1 MNEEMKMTQ
10 EREGRI
16 LEAAIDTWG
25 SEMQIIVAIE
35 EMSELTK
42 ALTKYIRGDDAAT
55 ISINIREEMADV
67 GIMLNQLSLIFGD
80 TAEEEI
86 RKLNR
91 LRWRIEDMTG
101 ETLFCHGYS
110 RAAIGAAGAG
120 RKSPLPLLRRG
131 VRDAVP
137 GVIRGRRWLRKVRGR
152 PGRLG
157 APGFGGLNTGLPP
170 ETSEAFPVGR
180 GRTTE

>member
-25 SEMQIIVAIE
+25 SEMQIVVAIE

-42 ALTKYIRGDDAAT
+42 ALTKYIRANDLATDDIVGIAA
-55 ISINIREEMADV
+55 NIREEMADV

-91 LRWRIEDMTG
+91 LRQRIEDVTG
-101 ETLFCHGYS
+101 ETLF
-110 RAAIGAAGAG
+110 
-120 RKSPLPLLRRG
+120 
-131 VRDAVP
+131 
-137 GVIRGRRWLRKVRGR
+137 
-152 PGRLG
+152 
-157 APGFGGLNTGLPP
+157 
-170 ETSEAFPVGR
+170 
-180 GRTTE
+180 

>member
-1 MNEEMKMTQ
+1 MNSCRPLYLWVTSDKYELLLAGSYGFPGKSLKEEKTMNEEMKMTQ

-42 ALTKYIRGDDAAT
+42 ALTKYIRADDAAT
-55 ISINIREEMADV
+55 ISVNIREEMADV

-80 TAEEEI
+80 TTEEEI

-91 LRWRIEDMTG
+91 LRRRIEDVTG
-101 ETLFCHGYS
+101 ETLF
-110 RAAIGAAGAG
+110 
-120 RKSPLPLLRRG
+120 
-131 VRDAVP
+131 
-137 GVIRGRRWLRKVRGR
+137 
-152 PGRLG
+152 
-157 APGFGGLNTGLPP
+157 
-170 ETSEAFPVGR
+170 
-180 GRTTE
+180 

>member
-10 EREGRI
+10 EREGLI
-16 LEAAIDTWG
+16 LGAAIDTWG
-25 SEMQIIVAIE
+25 TEMQIIVAIE

-55 ISINIREEMADV
+55 ISVNIREEMADV

-91 LRWRIEDMTG
+91 LRRRIEDVTG
-101 ETLFCHGYS
+101 ETLF
-110 RAAIGAAGAG
+110 
-120 RKSPLPLLRRG
+120 
-131 VRDAVP
+131 
-137 GVIRGRRWLRKVRGR
+137 
-152 PGRLG
+152 
-157 APGFGGLNTGLPP
+157 
-170 ETSEAFPVGR
+170 
-180 GRTTE
+180 

>member
-25 SEMQIIVAIE
+25 AEMQIIVAIE
-35 EMSELTK
+35 EMIELTK
-42 ALTKYIRGDDAAT
+42 ALTKYIRADDVAT
-55 ISINIREEMADV
+55 IVTNIREEMADV

-101 ETLFCHGYS
+101 ETLF
-110 RAAIGAAGAG
+110 
-120 RKSPLPLLRRG
+120 
-131 VRDAVP
+131 
-137 GVIRGRRWLRKVRGR
+137 
-152 PGRLG
+152 
-157 APGFGGLNTGLPP
+157 
-170 ETSEAFPVGR
+170 
-180 GRTTE
+180 

>member
-10 EREGRI
+10 EREGLI
-16 LEAAIDTWG
+16 LGAAIDTWG
-25 SEMQIIVAIE
+25 TEMQIVVAIE

-55 ISINIREEMADV
+55 ISVSIREEMADV

-91 LRWRIEDMTG
+91 LRRRIEDVTG
-101 ETLFCHGYS
+101 ETLF
-110 RAAIGAAGAG
+110 
-120 RKSPLPLLRRG
+120 
-131 VRDAVP
+131 
-137 GVIRGRRWLRKVRGR
+137 
-152 PGRLG
+152 
-157 APGFGGLNTGLPP
+157 
-170 ETSEAFPVGR
+170 
-180 GRTTE
+180 

>member
-25 SEMQIIVAIE
+25 PEMQIVVAIE

-42 ALTKYIRGDDAAT
+42 ALTKYIRADDAAT
-55 ISINIREEMADV
+55 ISANIREEMADV

-91 LRWRIEDMTG
+91 LRRRIEDVTG
-101 ETLFCHGYS
+101 ETLF
-110 RAAIGAAGAG
+110 
-120 RKSPLPLLRRG
+120 
-131 VRDAVP
+131 
-137 GVIRGRRWLRKVRGR
+137 
-152 PGRLG
+152 
-157 APGFGGLNTGLPP
+157 
-170 ETSEAFPVGR
+170 
-180 GRTTE
+180 

>member
-1 MNEEMKMTQ
+1 MNPCKPLYLWVTSDKYELPLAVADSMEELARMAGVTVGTVTSSISRRKRAKRPGPSIRSYGCPGEKFEGGKAMNEEMKMTQ

-55 ISINIREEMADV
+55 ISVNIREEMADV

-91 LRWRIEDMTG
+91 LRRRIEDVTG
-101 ETLFCHGYS
+101 ETLF
-110 RAAIGAAGAG
+110 
-120 RKSPLPLLRRG
+120 
-131 VRDAVP
+131 
-137 GVIRGRRWLRKVRGR
+137 
-152 PGRLG
+152 
-157 APGFGGLNTGLPP
+157 
-170 ETSEAFPVGR
+170 
-180 GRTTE
+180 

>member
-25 SEMQIIVAIE
+25 PEMQIIVAIE
-35 EMSELTK
+35 EMSDLTK
-42 ALTKYIRGDDAAT
+42 ALTKYIRADDAAT
-55 ISINIREEMADV
+55 IVTNIREEMADV

-91 LRWRIEDMTG
+91 LRRRIEDVTG
-101 ETLFCHGYS
+101 ETLF
-110 RAAIGAAGAG
+110 
-120 RKSPLPLLRRG
+120 
-131 VRDAVP
+131 
-137 GVIRGRRWLRKVRGR
+137 
-152 PGRLG
+152 
-157 APGFGGLNTGLPP
+157 
-170 ETSEAFPVGR
+170 
-180 GRTTE
+180 

>member
-25 SEMQIIVAIE
+25 PEMQMIVAIE

-42 ALTKYIRGDDAAT
+42 ALTKYIRAYDVTEIEA
-55 ISINIREEMADV
+55 NIREEMADV

-80 TAEEEI
+80 TTEEEI

-91 LRWRIEDMTG
+91 LQRRIEDVTG
-101 ETLFCHGYS
+101 ELLF
-110 RAAIGAAGAG
+110 
-120 RKSPLPLLRRG
+120 
-131 VRDAVP
+131 
-137 GVIRGRRWLRKVRGR
+137 
-152 PGRLG
+152 
-157 APGFGGLNTGLPP
+157 
-170 ETSEAFPVGR
+170 
-180 GRTTE
+180 

>member
-1 MNEEMKMTQ
+1 MNSCRPLYLWVTSDKYELLLAGSYGCPGKSLKEEKAMNEEMKMTQ

-42 ALTKYIRGDDAAT
+42 ALTKYIRADDAAT
-55 ISINIREEMADV
+55 IVTNIREEMADV

-80 TAEEEI
+80 TTEEEI

-91 LRWRIEDMTG
+91 LRRRIEDVTG
-101 ETLFCHGYS
+101 ETLF
-110 RAAIGAAGAG
+110 
-120 RKSPLPLLRRG
+120 
-131 VRDAVP
+131 
-137 GVIRGRRWLRKVRGR
+137 
-152 PGRLG
+152 
-157 APGFGGLNTGLPP
+157 
-170 ETSEAFPVGR
+170 
-180 GRTTE
+180 

>member
-1 MNEEMKMTQ
+1 MTQ

-25 SEMQIIVAIE
+25 SEMQVIVAIE

-55 ISINIREEMADV
+55 ISVNIREEMADV

-91 LRWRIEDMTG
+91 LRRRIEDVTG
-101 ETLFCHGYS
+101 ETLF
-110 RAAIGAAGAG
+110 
-120 RKSPLPLLRRG
+120 
-131 VRDAVP
+131 
-137 GVIRGRRWLRKVRGR
+137 
-152 PGRLG
+152 
-157 APGFGGLNTGLPP
+157 
-170 ETSEAFPVGR
+170 
-180 GRTTE
+180 

>member
-1 MNEEMKMTQ
+1 MDAPAAALAAGGENGGKAMNEEMKMTQ

-42 ALTKYIRGDDAAT
+42 ALTKYIRADDAAT
-55 ISINIREEMADV
+55 ISVSIREEMADV

-80 TAEEEI
+80 TTEEEI

-91 LRWRIEDMTG
+91 LRRRIEDVTG
-101 ETLFCHGYS
+101 ETLF
-110 RAAIGAAGAG
+110 
-120 RKSPLPLLRRG
+120 
-131 VRDAVP
+131 
-137 GVIRGRRWLRKVRGR
+137 
-152 PGRLG
+152 
-157 APGFGGLNTGLPP
+157 
-170 ETSEAFPVGR
+170 
-180 GRTTE
+180 

>member
-42 ALTKYIRGDDAAT
+42 ALTKYIRANNIAADDIVW
-55 ISINIREEMADV
+55 ISTNIREEMADV

-80 TAEEEI
+80 TTEEEI

-91 LRWRIEDMTG
+91 LRRRIEDVTG
-101 ETLFCHGYS
+101 ETLF
-110 RAAIGAAGAG
+110 
-120 RKSPLPLLRRG
+120 
-131 VRDAVP
+131 
-137 GVIRGRRWLRKVRGR
+137 
-152 PGRLG
+152 
-157 APGFGGLNTGLPP
+157 
-170 ETSEAFPVGR
+170 
-180 GRTTE
+180 

>member
-10 EREGRI
+10 EREGLI
-16 LEAAIDTWG
+16 LGAAIDTWG
-25 SEMQIIVAIE
+25 TEMQVVVAIE

-101 ETLFCHGYS
+101 ETLF
-110 RAAIGAAGAG
+110 
-120 RKSPLPLLRRG
+120 
-131 VRDAVP
+131 
-137 GVIRGRRWLRKVRGR
+137 
-152 PGRLG
+152 
-157 APGFGGLNTGLPP
+157 
-170 ETSEAFPVGR
+170 
-180 GRTTE
+180 

>member
-25 SEMQIIVAIE
+25 TEMQIVVAIE

-42 ALTKYIRGDDAAT
+42 ALTKYIWANDLATDDIVWIAT
-55 ISINIREEMADV
+55 NIREEMADV

-80 TAEEEI
+80 TTEEEI

-91 LRWRIEDMTG
+91 LRRRIEDVTG
-101 ETLFCHGYS
+101 ETLF
-110 RAAIGAAGAG
+110 
-120 RKSPLPLLRRG
+120 
-131 VRDAVP
+131 
-137 GVIRGRRWLRKVRGR
+137 
-152 PGRLG
+152 
-157 APGFGGLNTGLPP
+157 
-170 ETSEAFPVGR
+170 
-180 GRTTE
+180 

>member
-25 SEMQIIVAIE
+25 PEMQIVVAIE

-42 ALTKYIRGDDAAT
+42 ALTKYIRADDAAT
-55 ISINIREEMADV
+55 IVTNIREEMADV

-91 LRWRIEDMTG
+91 LRRRIEDVTG
-101 ETLFCHGYS
+101 ETLF
-110 RAAIGAAGAG
+110 
-120 RKSPLPLLRRG
+120 
-131 VRDAVP
+131 
-137 GVIRGRRWLRKVRGR
+137 
-152 PGRLG
+152 
-157 APGFGGLNTGLPP
+157 
-170 ETSEAFPVGR
+170 
-180 GRTTE
+180 

>member
-16 LEAAIDTWG
+16 LEAAIDAWG
-25 SEMQIIVAIE
+25 PEMQIIVAIE

-42 ALTKYIRGDDAAT
+42 ALTKYIRADDAAT
-55 ISINIREEMADV
+55 IVTNIREEMADV

-91 LRWRIEDMTG
+91 LRRRIEDVTG
-101 ETLFCHGYS
+101 ETLF
-110 RAAIGAAGAG
+110 
-120 RKSPLPLLRRG
+120 
-131 VRDAVP
+131 
-137 GVIRGRRWLRKVRGR
+137 
-152 PGRLG
+152 
-157 APGFGGLNTGLPP
+157 
-170 ETSEAFPVGR
+170 
-180 GRTTE
+180 

>member
-25 SEMQIIVAIE
+25 PEMQMIVAIE

-42 ALTKYIRGDDAAT
+42 ALTKYIRVYDVTEIEA
-55 ISINIREEMADV
+55 NIREEMADV

-80 TAEEEI
+80 TTEEEI

-91 LRWRIEDMTG
+91 LQRRIEDVTG
-101 ETLFCHGYS
+101 ELLF
-110 RAAIGAAGAG
+110 
-120 RKSPLPLLRRG
+120 
-131 VRDAVP
+131 
-137 GVIRGRRWLRKVRGR
+137 
-152 PGRLG
+152 
-157 APGFGGLNTGLPP
+157 
-170 ETSEAFPVGR
+170 
-180 GRTTE
+180 

>member
-10 EREGRI
+10 KREGRI

-25 SEMQIIVAIE
+25 TEMQIVVAIE

-42 ALTKYIRGDDAAT
+42 ALTKYIRADDAAT
-55 ISINIREEMADV
+55 IVTNIREEIADV

-91 LRWRIEDMTG
+91 LRRRIEDVTG
-101 ETLFCHGYS
+101 EILF
-110 RAAIGAAGAG
+110 
-120 RKSPLPLLRRG
+120 
-131 VRDAVP
+131 
-137 GVIRGRRWLRKVRGR
+137 
-152 PGRLG
+152 
-157 APGFGGLNTGLPP
+157 
-170 ETSEAFPVGR
+170 
-180 GRTTE
+180 